1 MIDRRSRTPSRSAQ
15 AESSRAIRS
24 GARGSRSAA
33 VPTPTSEAPAKR
45 YWAAS
50 LPVLM
55 PPRPIT
61 GTPGSAWRTRQVAS
75 NPKGSNAG
83 PLTPP
88 VPKPILGVRRDASIT
103 RPGMVFT
110 NVRPVAPCSTATR
123 AASTTPAPR
132 VGESFTKMGRAVWAR
147 EARTNAASATGSA
160 PNSIPP
166 AFTLGQLTLSSNA
179 STPGTLSR
187 PPTTISKS
195 STLFPTTLTITRV
208 SG

>member
-1 MIDRRSRTPSRSAQ
+1 MRC
-15 AESSRAIRS
+15 

-33 VPTPTSEAPAKR
+33 VPTPTSDAPASK
-45 YWAAS
+45 YCAAS

-61 GTPGSAWRTRQVAS
+61 GTSGSACRTRHVAS
-75 NPKGSNAG
+75 NPSGSNAG

-88 VPKPILGVRRDASIT
+88 VPNPILGLRRAASIT
-103 RPGMVFT
+103 SPGMVFT
-110 NVRPVAPCSTATR
+110 SVRPVAPCSIETR

-132 VGESFTKMGRAVWAR
+132 VGESFTKMGRDVIAR
-147 EARTNAASATGSA
+147 DARTNAASATGSA

-166 AFTLGQLTLSSNA
+166 AFTFGQLTLSSKA
-179 STPGTLSR
+179 STPGRSSR
-187 PPTTISKS
+187 PPTTVSKS
-195 STLFPTTLTITRV
+195 STLLPTTLTITRV